1 MPHFAFENNKVSSV
15 KLSHLIQH
23 IIFRHMFY
31 GSCESFTTF
40 PATQYPN
47 LKESLAPQ
55 DIR

>member
-1 MPHFAFENNKVSSV
+1 MPHFVSENNKVASV
-15 KLSHLIQH
+15 KLSQLIQH
-23 IIFRHMFY
+23 IIFRHMFC

-40 PATQYPN
+40 PAIQYPN